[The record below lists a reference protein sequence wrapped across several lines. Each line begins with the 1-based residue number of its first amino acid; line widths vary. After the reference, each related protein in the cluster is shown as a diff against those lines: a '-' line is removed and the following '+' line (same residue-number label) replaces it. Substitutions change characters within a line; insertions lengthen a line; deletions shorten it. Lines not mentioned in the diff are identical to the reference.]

1 MGDADKTE
9 SSRDEPQSAEF
20 TIRLF
25 GLGALVAV
33 GSVLVSYAVARDDQW
48 TALELDERAFFGL
61 GIAGPAVLM
70 ASVLPLTK
78 RSLAMVAGGLVL
90 AMVPIWF
97 ILDRWNISIAVTVI
111 VIVWLIA
118 TPLIGFGMYVTRK
131 DVDQRDANK
140 KDVQ

>member
-1 MGDADKTE
+1 MTEAEE
-9 SSRDEPQSAEF
+9 SSRNDDKEPQSAEF
-20 TIRLF
+20 TLRLF

-70 ASVLPLTK
+70 ASVLPLTQ

-97 ILDRWNISIAVTVI
+97 ILDRWDIAIAITVI

-118 TPLIGFGMYVTRK
+118 TPIIGYGMYITRK
-131 DVDQRDANK
+131 DVES
-140 KDVQ
+140 